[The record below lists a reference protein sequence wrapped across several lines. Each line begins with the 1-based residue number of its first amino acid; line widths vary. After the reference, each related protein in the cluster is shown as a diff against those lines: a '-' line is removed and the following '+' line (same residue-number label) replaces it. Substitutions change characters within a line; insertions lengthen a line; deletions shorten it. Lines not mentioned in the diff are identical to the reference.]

1 MCRLYHKCSSY
12 PNKENMFTL
21 LLVLLAELQLG
32 QALKV
37 ASFRKVKND
46 CSNNINRK
54 KWQKGA
60 KLLEIEVS
68 ESGSYSLEC
77 HTNIQ
82 GRYLLER

>member
-1 MCRLYHKCSSY
+1 
-12 PNKENMFTL
+12 MFTL

-46 CSNNINRK
+46 CSNSINRK